1 MVSRQSVE
9 LAIGLA
15 VLAIIA
21 LGAFLVLQ
29 PFLPS
34 IICAAVLSYATWPL
48 FARLKDALGG
58 REAAA
63 AAIMIVAATLVLV
76 APVAIL
82 AWSMTD
88 QVAVL
93 AGKVRGW
100 VEHGV
105 PELPQWLT
113 AIPLIGGRLRERWHE
128 FLQTGDLA
136 QNLTAYIGGARTH
149 LVAFAGT
156 VGNTLLQMLL
166 SLVIA
171 FFLYCKGP
179 EISAVVDSLGVRL
192 SGERGHRLIT
202 VVATTV
208 RSVVESLLGTN
219 LLQAIFGALGFWA
232 AGIPAPLV
240 LGFFLFFLTVIPFGA
255 ALVWIPAVI
264 WVASSGRTGTAILLT
279 GWCIL
284 VFPVLENVARV
295 FFFKRGS
302 QLPALLVL
310 LGMLGGVSVFGFLGV
325 FIGPALLALV
335 YMLVDEWCAPLA
347 KPV

>member
-1 MVSRQSVE
+1 MVSRQNIE

-21 LGAFLVLQ
+21 TGAFLVLR

-34 IICAAVLSYATWPL
+34 IICASVLSYATWPL
-48 FARLKDALGG
+48 FARLKHALGG
-58 REAAA
+58 REALAAAVMIAA
-63 AAIMIVAATLVLV
+63 AALVLV
-76 APVAIL
+76 APIAIL

-88 QVAVL
+88 QVAIL
-93 AGKVRGW
+93 AGKVREW

-113 AIPLIGGRLRERWHE
+113 AIPLIGAKLRDRWHDL
-128 FLQTGDLA
+128 LQAGDLA
-136 QNLTAYIGGARTH
+136 QNLSSYIGGVRTQ

-179 EISAVVDSLGVRL
+179 EIGALVDSVGVRL
-192 SGERGHRLIT
+192 SGERGHRLIS
-202 VVATTV
+202 VVAATV

-219 LLQAIFGALGFWA
+219 LLQAVFGALGFWA
-232 AGIPAPLV
+232 AGVPGPLV

-279 GWCIL
+279 GWCIV

-295 FFFKRGS
+295 FFFKRGG

-335 YMLVDEWCAPLA
+335 YMLVDEWCTPAA
-347 KPV
+347 KAA